1 MRRFVLGLLAAVT
14 GSLSA
19 VGALA
24 HAFLDHAVPPVGGT
38 VAASPPEIRLYF
50 SEAIEPRFS
59 GIELTSIDGRP
70 VKTGPS
76 TVDPRDQMQFVLPV
90 PALPPRPLQGHL
102 ARRFCRHSPNS
113 GRLHLRDQTVSQLGA
128 KSWVRC

>member
-1 MRRFVLGLLAAVT
+1 MKWFALWLFAATAV
-14 GSLSA
+14 SLPT
-19 VGALA
+19 VGTLA

-90 PALPPRPLQGHL
+90 PALP
-102 ARRFCRHSPNS
+102 S
-113 GRLHLRDQTVSQLGA
+113 GRYKVTWHVVSVDTHPTQGDFA
-128 KSWVRC
+128 FEIKP

>member
-1 MRRFVLGLLAAVT
+1 MQRLFPYLAAMVLV
-14 GSLSA
+14 GMSVVAA
-19 VGALA
+19 VA
-24 HAFLDHAVPPVGGT
+24 HAFLNQAVPPVGGT

-59 GIELTSIDGRP
+59 GIELTSLDGRP

-76 TVDPRDQMQFVLPV
+76 TRVINCSSCCRWSRLSPPVATRSLGTSSLPTTTQPR
-90 PALPPRPLQGHL
+90 AT
-102 ARRFCRHSPNS
+102 SPSRSN
-113 GRLHLRDQTVSQLGA
+113 RKPELGA

>member
-1 MRRFVLGLLAAVT
+1 MKWFALWLFALIAPG
-14 GSLSA
+14 LSA
-19 VGALA
+19 TAARA

-38 VAASPPEIRLYF
+38 VSASPPEIRLYF

-90 PALPPRPLQGHL
+90 PTLP
-102 ARRFCRHSPNS
+102 S
-113 GRLHLRDQTVSQLGA
+113 GRYKVTWHVVSVDTHPTQGDFTFEI
-128 KSWVRC
+128 KP

>member
-1 MRRFVLGLLAAVT
+1 MQRLFPYLAAMVLIGT
-14 GSLSA
+14 SA
-19 VGALA
+19 VAAVA
-24 HAFLDHAVPPVGGT
+24 HAFLNQAVPPVGGT

-59 GIELTSIDGRP
+59 EIELTSLDGRP

-90 PALPPRPLQGHL
+90 EPALP
-102 ARRFCRHSPNS
+102 S
-113 GRLHLRDQTVSQLGA
+113 GRYKVTWHVVSVDTHPTQGDFTFEI
-128 KSWVRC
+128 KP

>member
-1 MRRFVLGLLAAVT
+1 MQRLFPYLAAMVLV
-14 GSLSA
+14 GMSA
-19 VGALA
+19 VAAVA
-24 HAFLDHAVPPVGGT
+24 HAFLNQAVPPVGGT

-59 GIELTSIDGRP
+59 GIELTSLDGLP

-90 PALPPRPLQGHL
+90 EPALP
-102 ARRFCRHSPNS
+102 S
-113 GRLHLRDQTVSQLGA
+113 GRYKVTWHVVSVDTHPTQGDFTFEI
-128 KSWVRC
+128 KP

>member
-1 MRRFVLGLLAAVT
+1 MKWFALWLFAATAV
-14 GSLSA
+14 SLPT
-19 VGALA
+19 VGTLA

-76 TVDPRDQMQFVLPV
+76 TVDPRDQMQFVLRV
-90 PALPPRPLQGHL
+90 PAPPAATRSLGTSSLSTPTQPR
-102 ARRFCRHSPNS
+102 ATSPSRSN
-113 GRLHLRDQTVSQLGA
+113 RKPEHGA
-128 KSWVRC
+128 KS

>member
-1 MRRFVLGLLAAVT
+1 MKWFALWLFAATAV
-14 GSLSA
+14 SLPT
-19 VGALA
+19 VGTLA

-38 VAASPPEIRLYF
+38 VAASPHEIRLYF

-76 TVDPRDQMQFVLPV
+76 TVDPRKFAADSLLEEAVSSEPV
-90 PALPPRPLQGHL
+90 SE
-102 ARRFCRHSPNS
+102 RRIPC
-113 GRLHLRDQTVSQLGA
+113 
-128 KSWVRC
+128 

>member
-1 MRRFVLGLLAAVT
+1 MQRLFPYLAAMVLV
-14 GSLSA
+14 GMSA
-19 VGALA
+19 VAAVA
-24 HAFLDHAVPPVGGT
+24 HAFLNQAVPPVGGT

-59 GIELTSIDGRP
+59 GIELTSLDGRP

-90 PALPPRPLQGHL
+90 EPALP
-102 ARRFCRHSPNS
+102 S
-113 GRLHLRDQTVSQLGA
+113 GRYKVTWHVVSVDTHPTQGDFTFEI
-128 KSWVRC
+128 KP

>member
-14 GSLSA
+14 GSLST

-38 VAASPPEIRLYF
+38 VAASPPEIRLFF

-59 GIELTSIDGRP
+59 GIEVTSIDGRP
-70 VKTGPS
+70 VKTGRS
-76 TVDPRDQMQFVLPV
+76 TVDPRDRMQLVLPL
-90 PALPPRPLQGHL
+90 PALL
-102 ARRFCRHSPNS
+102 S
-113 GRLHLRDQTVSQLGA
+113 GRYKVSWHVVSVDTHPTQGDFTFEI
-128 KSWVRC
+128 KP

>member
-1 MRRFVLGLLAAVT
+1 MKWFALWLFAAT
-14 GSLSA
+14 AASLPT
-19 VGALA
+19 VGTLA

-38 VAASPPEIRLYF
+38 VSASPPEIRLYF

-76 TVDPRDQMQFVLPV
+76 TVDPRDQMQFALPV
-90 PALPPRPLQGHL
+90 PALP
-102 ARRFCRHSPNS
+102 S
-113 GRLHLRDQTVSQLGA
+113 GRYKVTSSLSTPTQPRATSPSRSNRKPEHGA
-128 KSWVRC
+128 KS

>member
-1 MRRFVLGLLAAVT
+1 MKWFALWLFAAT
-14 GSLSA
+14 AASLPT
-19 VGALA
+19 VGTLA

-38 VAASPPEIRLYF
+38 VSASLPEIRLYF

-90 PALPPRPLQGHL
+90 PALP
-102 ARRFCRHSPNS
+102 S
-113 GRLHLRDQTVSQLGA
+113 GRYKVTWHVVSVDTHPTQGDFTFEI
-128 KSWVRC
+128 KP

>member
-1 MRRFVLGLLAAVT
+1 MQRLFAYLAAMVLV
-14 GSLSA
+14 GMSA
-19 VGALA
+19 VAAVA
-24 HAFLDHAVPPVGGT
+24 HAFLNQAVPPVGGT

-59 GIELTSIDGRP
+59 GIELTSLDGRP

-90 PALPPRPLQGHL
+90 EPALP
-102 ARRFCRHSPNS
+102 S
-113 GRLHLRDQTVSQLGA
+113 GRYKVTWHVVSVDTHPTQGDFTFEI
-128 KSWVRC
+128 KP